1 MHISYIYISY
11 IIKYIYITYINCQN
25 PVAVMTQN
33 SPSRFFFLIR
43 SKVLVFFSLFINRYA
58 HKSLN

>member
-43 SKVLVFFSLFINRYA
+43 SKVLVFFSLFINR
-58 HKSLN
+58 